1 MLIGFSTSTGGNGNK
16 ETIIQGPGA
25 KTGTIG
31 SDYDQSVGVERLEL
45 LSKLAGR
52 SVFSSKEL
60 LCHPRGEGIKGTVAD
75 PVLVET
81 LASSGDAVE
90 VKERIVGCSGV
101 PKGSH
106 EIGFFWVRS
115 ESEPARCP
123 ECGQAFKLLP
133 ILQ

>member
-1 MLIGFSTSTGGNGNK
+1 MNFIPFLGLSSSSHK
-16 ETIIQGPGA
+16 ESAIQGPGA

-31 SDYDQSVGVERLEL
+31 SDYDHAVGVERLEL

-52 SVFSSKEL
+52 SIYSSKDV
-60 LCHPRGEGIKGTVAD
+60 LCHPRGEGIKGTLVD

-90 VKERIVGCSGV
+90 VKERIVGCSGI

-115 ESEPARCP
+115 EIEASRCP
-123 ECGQAFKLLP
+123 ECGQAFKLKP